1 MVDSFHFFFSYFSGL
16 KPNLKIWKMT
26 RLALEGK
33 IIIFKTIGISKIVFQ
48 ALITTV
54 PKHIVNERKKI
65 QKAFF

>member
-1 MVDSFHFFFSYFSGL
+1 
-16 KPNLKIWKMT
+16 MT

-54 PKHIVNERKKI
+54 PKHIVNERKKY
-65 QKAFF
+65 KKLFFEIIFLLR